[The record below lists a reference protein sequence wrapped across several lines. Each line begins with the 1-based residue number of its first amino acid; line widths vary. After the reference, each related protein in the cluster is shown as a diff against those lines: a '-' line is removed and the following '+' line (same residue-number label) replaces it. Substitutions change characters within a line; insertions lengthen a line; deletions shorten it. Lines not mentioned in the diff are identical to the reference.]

1 MSKEEIYLLL
11 IIVLNINY
19 ISSYI
24 NLPFYFSSKDKKSHE
39 TKFELKLK
47 NYFNY
52 YINNLIY
59 SRIKVNDKLVNFRL
73 TMDSFATFI
82 SDKIYEPKNKENQVI
97 KIDKNFTL
105 DYINLNKVKIINDS
119 FYFQSIE
126 NNNKKEL
133 NIFNNYTFFQVN
145 KYTNDSI
152 EKEDAII
159 GLNRVKG
166 SPYFVLKEDSDHWGC
181 KFEEDTN
188 LINQLK
194 SRKLINTSIF
204 SIKYDSSKEEGEVI
218 IGDFPHEYEQKN
230 FVKENLFYNRVLCY
244 TCPPFNYYSRFTELF
259 YNNQSLITTKTF
271 QISIDHGFIEAP
283 LSEKKHFDSFFQE
296 YKDFCKEENINNIYV
311 FYCKKDVIKNLNS
324 INFYFANREIYEI
337 GLLNEFN
344 LEFNYN
350 DLFIEEK
357 GKNNNIYYFQIIFKN
372 NEDWIFGKPL
382 FKKYRVIFDQNRK
395 MYGIYRNINIQ
406 NHEDSKKENKTI
418 DKLTIFLIITILLG
432 VVVIVESFYLIK
444 NIFIQSNRNKRANEL
459 TDEYD
464 YDAHLNNKETI
475 KNAINP

>member
-1 MSKEEIYLLL
+1 
-11 IIVLNINY
+11 
-19 ISSYI
+19 
-24 NLPFYFSSKDKKSHE
+24 
-39 TKFELKLK
+39 
-47 NYFNY
+47 
-52 YINNLIY
+52 
-59 SRIKVNDKLVNFRL
+59 
-73 TMDSFATFI
+73 MDSFATFI
-82 SDKIYEPKNKENQVI
+82 SDKIYEPKNRENQEI
-97 KIDKNFTL
+97 KIDKNITL
-105 DYINLNKVKIINDS
+105 DYINLNKVKIVNDS

-126 NNNKKEL
+126 NANKNEL

-350 DLFIEEK
+350 DLFIKEE
-357 GKNNNIYYFQIIFKN
+357 GENNNIYYFQIIFKN

-395 MYGIYRNINIQ
+395 MFGIYRNINIQ
-406 NHEDSKKENKTI
+406 NQEDSKKEKKSI
-418 DKLTIFLIITILLG
+418 DKVTIFFIITILLG
-432 VVVIVESFYLIK
+432 VIVIVESFYLIK
-444 NIFIQSNRNKRANEL
+444 NIFIQSNRNKKANEL
-459 TDEYD
+459 ADEYD
-464 YDAHLNNKETI
+464 YDAHLNNNETI
-475 KNAINP
+475 SNAINP